1 MRWLILTLAL
11 LIPLPAHA
19 EPCGPQDYTKGA
31 PAPNF
36 DCPSPLEE
44 TLVPKPE
51 HGLKDSIKL
60 LTSKPAPW
68 DGILMDS
75 DRVIQLGLRITA
87 LRRLRWMDTLTAI
100 DKTKME
106 VKLVEDSKK
115 ADINLVTSQRESYK
129 FQLQE
134 TQKELAKERRWY
146 RSWTFGLIVGVVTTS
161 AVAVTLAYVARK

>member
-1 MRWLILTLAL
+1 MRWLVLTLVL
-11 LIPLPAHA
+11 LFPLPANA
-19 EPCGPQDYTKGA
+19 DPCGPQDYTRA
-31 PAPNF
+31 SPPPNF

-60 LTSKPAPW
+60 LTTKPAPW

-129 FQLQE
+129 VQLQE
-134 TQKELAKERRWY
+134 TQKELSKAKAWY

-161 AVAVTLAYVARK
+161 AAAVTLAYVARK